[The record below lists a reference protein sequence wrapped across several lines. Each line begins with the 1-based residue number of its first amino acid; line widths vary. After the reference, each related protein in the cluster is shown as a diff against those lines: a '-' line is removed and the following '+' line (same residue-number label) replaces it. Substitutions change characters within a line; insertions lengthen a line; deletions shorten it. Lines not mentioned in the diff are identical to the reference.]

1 MKGEG
6 NAPSLVIW
14 RTYKGSE
21 LKIYYK
27 DEYVIVCEKEAGLL
41 SEGEGKD
48 CMPYLL
54 AQELIGNGERSEIFT
69 VHRLDRET
77 SGIMVY
83 ARTKES
89 ATALSSA
96 IIDGRFEK
104 EYIAEI
110 HGVPETSSGRLED
123 LLFYDRTKNRSYT
136 VKRMRKG
143 VKDAA
148 LEYEVVSS
156 EDGISRVRVKLLT
169 GRTHQI
175 RVQFASRKMPLVG
188 DRKYGAPD
196 TKRPL
201 ALRACMLSFPH
212 PKTAEIMRF
221 ED

>member
-1 MKGEG
+1 M
-6 NAPSLVIW
+6 IW
-14 RTYKGSE
+14 RTYKGKT

-27 DEYVIVCEKEAGLL
+27 DEYIIVCEKEAGLL

-48 CMPYLL
+48 CMPYVL
-54 AQELIGNGERSEIFT
+54 AQELVENGEKSDIFT

-89 ATALSSA
+89 AAALSRA
-96 IIDGRFEK
+96 ITDGSFEK
-104 EYIAEI
+104 EYIAET
-110 HGVPETSSGRLED
+110 HGVPDESCGRLED

-143 VKDAA
+143 VKDAS
-148 LEYEVVSS
+148 LEYTVVSS
-156 EDGISRVRVKLLT
+156 ENGITTVRVKLLT

-212 PKTAEIMRF
+212 PKTNEIMRF
-221 ED
+221 EE

>member
-89 ATALSSA
+89 AAALSSA

>member
-1 MKGEG
+1 M
-6 NAPSLVIW
+6 
-14 RTYKGSE
+14 
-21 LKIYYK
+21 KIYYE
-27 DEYVIVCEKEAGLL
+27 DEYIIVCEKDAGLL

-48 CMPYLL
+48 CLPFFL
-54 AQELIGNGERSEIFT
+54 AEEIALRGEQSDIFT

-83 ARTKES
+83 AKKKES
-89 ATALSSA
+89 AAALSRA

-110 HGVPETSSGRLED
+110 HGRPEQDRGRFDD
-123 LLFYDRTKNRSYT
+123 LLFYDRTKNRSFT

-143 VKDAA
+143 VKDAS
-148 LEYEVVSS
+148 LEYEVISS
-156 EDGISRVRVKLLT
+156 ENGISRVRIKLLT

-188 DRKYGAPD
+188 DRKYGSPN
-196 TKRPL
+196 TERSL

-212 PKTAEIMRF
+212 PKTNEIQRF

>member
-1 MKGEG
+1 M
-6 NAPSLVIW
+6 AYIW
-14 RTYKGSE
+14 DRD

-27 DEYVIVCEKEAGLL
+27 DEQIIVCEKDAGLL

-54 AQELIGNGERSEIFT
+54 AQELISNSEKSEIFT

-89 ATALSSA
+89 AAALSRS
-96 IIDGRFEK
+96 ILDGSFEK
-104 EYIAEI
+104 EYLAEI
-110 HGVPETSSGRLED
+110 HGVPESSSGRLED

-148 LEYEVVSS
+148 LDYVVLSS
-156 EDGISRVRVKLLT
+156 ADGISRVRVKLLT

-201 ALRACMLSFPH
+201 SLRACMLSFPH
-212 PKTAEIMRF
+212 PKTNEIMKF

>member
-1 MKGEG
+1 M
-6 NAPSLVIW
+6 
-14 RTYKGSE
+14 
-21 LKIYYK
+21 KIYYE
-27 DEYVIVCEKEAGLL
+27 DADIVVCEKEAGLL

-48 CMPYLL
+48 SMPYLL
-54 AQELIGNGERSEIFT
+54 SEMYRGRGEKGDIFT

-77 SGIMVY
+77 TGIMVY
-83 ARTKES
+83 ARTKS
-89 ATALSSA
+89 AAAALSKA
-96 IIDGRFEK
+96 ITDGRFEK
-104 EYIAEI
+104 EYLAEI
-110 HGVPETSSGRLED
+110 HGVPESSSGRLED
-123 LLFYDRTKNRSYT
+123 LLFFDRAKNRSYT

-148 LEYEVVSS
+148 LEYTVLSS
-156 EDGISRVRVKLLT
+156 EDGISRVRIKLLT

-188 DRKYGAPD
+188 DRRYGAPH

-212 PKTAEIMRF
+212 PKTHEIMRF

>member
-48 CMPYLL
+48 CIPHLL
-54 AQELIGNGERSEIFT
+54 AQELIANGEKSEIFT

-89 ATALSSA
+89 AASLSRA
-96 IIDGRFEK
+96 IVDGRFEK

-156 EDGISRVRVKLLT
+156 EDGISRVRVTLLT

>member
-1 MKGEG
+1 M
-6 NAPSLVIW
+6 
-14 RTYKGSE
+14 
-21 LKIYYK
+21 KIYYE
-27 DEYVIVCEKEAGLL
+27 DADIVVCEKAAGLL

-54 AQELIGNGERSEIFT
+54 SEIYEGRAENGDIFT

-83 ARTKES
+83 ARTKS
-89 ATALSSA
+89 AAAMLSKA

-104 EYIAEI
+104 EYLAEI
-110 HGVPETSSGRLED
+110 HGIPEPSSGRMED
-123 LLFYDRTKNRSYT
+123 LLFYDRAKNRSYT

-148 LEYEVVSS
+148 LEYRVVSS
-156 EDGISRVRVKLLT
+156 EDGISRVRIKLLT

-188 DRKYGAPD
+188 DRRYGAPD

-201 ALRACMLSFPH
+201 SLRACMLSFPR
-212 PKTAEIMRF
+212 PKSNEIMRF

>member
-1 MKGEG
+1 M
-6 NAPSLVIW
+6 IW
-14 RTYKGSE
+14 RTYKGRT
-21 LKIYYK
+21 LKLYYK
-27 DEYVIVCEKEAGLL
+27 DEYIIVCEKDSGLL

-54 AQELIGNGERSEIFT
+54 AQELIEKGERSDIFT

-89 ATALSSA
+89 AAALSKA
-96 IIDGRFEK
+96 ITEEKFEK
-104 EYIAEI
+104 EYIADI
-110 HGVPETSSGRLED
+110 HGTPESSSGRMED

-148 LEYEVVSS
+148 LEYRVLSS
-156 EDGISRVRVKLLT
+156 ENGISRVRVKLLT

-175 RVQFASRKMPLVG
+175 RVQFASRKMSLVG
-188 DRKYGAPD
+188 DRRYGAPD

-212 PKTAEIMRF
+212 PKTNEIMRF

>member
-1 MKGEG
+1 
-6 NAPSLVIW
+6 
-14 RTYKGSE
+14 
-21 LKIYYK
+21 LKIYYE
-27 DEYVIVCEKEAGLL
+27 DADIVVCEKEAGIL

-54 AQELIGNGERSEIFT
+54 SEAYRSRGEKADIFT
-69 VHRLDRET
+69 VHRLDRDT

-83 ARTKES
+83 ARTKS
-89 ATALSSA
+89 AAAALSKA
-96 IIDGRFEK
+96 ITDGKFEK
-104 EYIAEI
+104 EYLADI
-110 HGVPETSSGRLED
+110 HGMPESSRGRMED
-123 LLFYDRTKNRSYT
+123 LLFYDRTKNRSYA

-148 LEYEVVSS
+148 LEYSVVSS
-156 EDGISRVRVKLLT
+156 EDGISSVRIKLLT

-188 DRKYGAPD
+188 DRRYGAPD

-201 ALRACMLSFPH
+201 ALRACLLSFSH
-212 PKTAEIMRF
+212 PKTNEIMRF